1 MHCTQSCDL
10 KTTVPVWG
18 KALQKK
24 TQCFQRMWPWPRLQS
39 HYFDTTKK
47 KCIFNLLQFLTS
59 LNIPD
64 AKNVLLRWQHHT
76 LWTFFK
82 TLWII
87 HTTKVCRNFEPQEK
101 ELIIKITDWMLLAQQ
116 ETSETILLKR
126 GNPVVVRSKWNTAQ
140 FKNLDFFDGHHEA
153 LVNDFLRWGMAEKT
167 IKIFYVF

>member
-18 KALQKK
+18 KALQKNHSASK
-24 TQCFQRMWPWPRLQS
+24 ECGHGQDCS
-39 HYFDTTKK
+39 HITLTRQQK

-167 IKIFYVF
+167 IKIFYLF